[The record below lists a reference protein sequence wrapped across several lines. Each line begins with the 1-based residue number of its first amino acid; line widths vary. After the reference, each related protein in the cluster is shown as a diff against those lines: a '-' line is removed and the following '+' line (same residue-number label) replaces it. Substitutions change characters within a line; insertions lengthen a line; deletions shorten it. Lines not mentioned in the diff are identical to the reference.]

1 MGKHNASGAERGA
14 EPEAERTQ
22 VLAPVLA
29 EIRSEVER
37 AWPAEPPSHDETIM
51 LSRATLDEP
60 EPRGSKTPVRIAV
73 LVAIVATVMLS
84 ALVWTV
90 NRRADPE
97 ITALHVD
104 PPSMPAT
111 AGGMLD
117 TVVTPAGAAPTGS
130 PVLSASALATTGAS
144 VAANPATS
152 PAAVR
157 RTVPPS
163 GTPAGGNPPPTTAPN
178 RPPATSAT
186 PPAQPAPAQ
195 LTAQYA
201 KVSGDRRS
209 YTGKYT
215 ITNRG
220 GTAAKGWTLV
230 VTFSGSGTLTMSTRD
245 VRASSGSNHSV
256 MFTSSGSVSPGGST
270 GFTFT
275 MQSGGWWGSA
285 PTPTSCTINGSPC

>member
-1 MGKHNASGAERGA
+1 MGKHNASDAERGA

-37 AWPAEPPSHDETIM
+37 AWPAEPPSHDETVV
-51 LSRATLDEP
+51 LSRTTLDEP
-60 EPRGSKTPVRIAV
+60 EPQGSKTPVRIAV

-90 NRRADPE
+90 NRRSDPE

-111 AGGMLD
+111 SGGMLD

-144 VAANPATS
+144 VSADPTAGPA
-152 PAAVR
+152 VVH
-157 RTVPPS
+157 RTVPAP

-178 RPPATSAT
+178 RPPATSAA
-186 PPAQPAPAQ
+186 AQPAPAQ

-201 KVSGDRRS
+201 TISGGRRS

-230 VTFSGSGTLTMSTRD
+230 VTFSGSGTLTMSTQD
-245 VRASSGSNHSV
+245 VHASAGSNHSV
-256 MFTSSGSVSPGGST
+256 IFTSSGSVSPGGST
-270 GFTFT
+270 SFTFT
-275 MQSGGWWGSA
+275 MDGGWGSA
-285 PTPTSCTINGSPC
+285 PTPTSCSINGSSC

>member
-1 MGKHNASGAERGA
+1 VGKHNASDAEREA
-14 EPEAERTQ
+14 EREAERTQ

-37 AWPAEPPSHDETIM
+37 AWPAEPPPPDETVV
-51 LSRATLDEP
+51 LSGTTLDEP
-60 EPRGSKTPVRIAV
+60 EAQGSKTPVRIAV

-90 NRRADPE
+90 NRRSDPE
-97 ITALHVD
+97 ITALNVD

-144 VAANPATS
+144 VSANSAAS
-152 PAAVR
+152 PAVVR
-157 RTVPPS
+157 RTVPAP

-178 RPPATSAT
+178 RPPATSAAPT
-186 PPAQPAPAQ
+186 QPAPAR

-201 KVSGDRRS
+201 KIGGDRRS
-209 YTGKYT
+209 YSGQYT

-220 GTAAKGWTLV
+220 GTAARGWTLV

-256 MFTSSGSVSPGGST
+256 VFTSSGSVSPGDST
-270 GFTFT
+270 SFTFT
-275 MQSGGWWGSA
+275 MEGGWGS
-285 PTPTSCTINGSPC
+285 PPIPTSCSINGSSC